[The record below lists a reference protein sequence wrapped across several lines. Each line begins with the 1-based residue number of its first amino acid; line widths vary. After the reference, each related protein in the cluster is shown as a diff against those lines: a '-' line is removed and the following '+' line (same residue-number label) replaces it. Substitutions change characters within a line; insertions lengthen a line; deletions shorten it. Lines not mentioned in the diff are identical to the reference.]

1 MSFLVIIVI
10 NVSFEVIL
18 PRCRTLSA
26 VLEGFSIFC
35 CEFYV
40 ILQIASSRARHF
52 GNTYCNRH

>member
-18 PRCRTLSA
+18 PRCRTLSD
-26 VLEGFSIFC
+26 VLEGFSIC

-40 ILQIASSRARHF
+40 ILQIALSRARHF
-52 GNTYCNRH
+52 GKTYCNRH